1 MADRNE
7 ALEDYKRGL
16 SYKEI
21 AEKHGVS
28 ESTVKSWASRYWNK
42 NKKIKS
48 ARNKAKKSQ
57 PKNKKSCN
65 LSKSQQSDEQ
75 QSPQALKKEV
85 VHRSGAPPG
94 NRNAVKHGA
103 YSLVNWDCLDDDE
116 KAIAEEMLDDEEEL
130 IIEQLRLY
138 TIRERRILRAIKKV
152 KESTVKGQFAV
163 SKKISQE
170 TTKNGKKETLSI
182 ESEDVSFATL
192 RLERE
197 LTSVQRNKTAAINL
211 LSDIRK
217 NKGENTDDW
226 LNDFFGAIEEVD
238 GNDE

>member
-1 MADRNE
+1 MADRDK
-7 ALEDYKRGL
+7 ALEDYKQGL
-16 SYKEI
+16 PYKEI
-21 AEKHGVS
+21 AEKYGVS

-42 NKKIKS
+42 SKKTKS
-48 ARNKAKKSQ
+48 ARSKAKKSQ

-65 LSKSQQSDEQ
+65 LSKLQPTDEQ
-75 QSPQALKKEV
+75 VPKKEV

-103 YSLVNWDCLDDDE
+103 YSLVSWDCLDDDE
-116 KAIAEEMLDDEEEL
+116 KEIAEEMLDDEEEL

-152 KESTVKGQFAV
+152 KENTVKGQFAV

-170 TTKNGKKETLSI
+170 TTKRGKKETLSI

-211 LSDIRK
+211 LTDIRR
-217 NKGENTDDW
+217 NKGENADNW

-238 GNDE
+238 DNDE

>member
-65 LSKSQQSDEQ
+65 LSKSQ
-75 QSPQALKKEV
+75 PVKEII
-85 VHRSGAPPG
+85 HKSGAPPG
-94 NRNAVKHGA
+94 NHNAVKHGA
-103 YSLVNWDCLDDDE
+103 YSLVSWDCLDDDE
-116 KAIAEEMLDDEEEL
+116 KKIAEEMLDNEEEL
-130 IIEQLRLY
+130 VIEQLRLY
-138 TIRERRILRAIKKV
+138 TIRERRILNAIKKI
-152 KESTVKGQFAV
+152 KENTVNNQFAV
-163 SKKISQE
+163 SKKVIRERSTNSVRE
-170 TTKNGKKETLSI
+170 ALSI
-182 ESEDVSFATL
+182 ESEDVSIATL
-192 RLERE
+192 
-197 LTSVQRNKTAAINL
+197 
-211 LSDIRK
+211 
-217 NKGENTDDW
+217 
-226 LNDFFGAIEEVD
+226 
-238 GNDE
+238 

>member
-65 LSKSQQSDEQ
+65 LSKSQ
-75 QSPQALKKEV
+75 PIKEII
-85 VHRSGAPPG
+85 HKSGAPPG
-94 NRNAVKHGA
+94 NHNAVKHGA
-103 YSLVNWDCLDDDE
+103 YSLVSWDCLDDDE
-116 KAIAEEMLDDEEEL
+116 KKIAEEMLDNEEEL
-130 IIEQLRLY
+130 VIEQLRLY

-211 LSDIRK
+211 LSEIRK
-217 NKGENTDDW
+217 NKGESDDNW
-226 LNDFFGAIEEVD
+226 LNDFFGAVEEVD
-238 GNDE
+238 GNGE

>member
-7 ALEDYKRGL
+7 ALEDYKQGL

-21 AEKHGVS
+21 ADKHGVS

-65 LSKSQQSDEQ
+65 FSKSQQADEQ
-75 QSPQALKKEV
+75 KKEV
-85 VHRSGAPPG
+85 IHRSGAPPG

-103 YSLVNWDCLDDDE
+103 YSLVSWGCLDDDE
-116 KAIAEEMLDDEEEL
+116 KVIAEEMLDDEEEL
-130 IIEQLRLY
+130 IVEQLRLY
-138 TIRERRILRAIKKV
+138 TIRERRILLAIKKV
-152 KESTVKGQFAV
+152 KENTVKGQFAV
-163 SKKISQE
+163 NKKITRESS
-170 TTKNGKKETLSI
+170 TNSSKETLSI

-211 LSDIRK
+211 LSDIRR
-217 NKGENTDDW
+217 NKGENNDDW
-226 LNDFFGAIEEVD
+226 LNDFFGAIEEID
-238 GNDE
+238 ENDDE